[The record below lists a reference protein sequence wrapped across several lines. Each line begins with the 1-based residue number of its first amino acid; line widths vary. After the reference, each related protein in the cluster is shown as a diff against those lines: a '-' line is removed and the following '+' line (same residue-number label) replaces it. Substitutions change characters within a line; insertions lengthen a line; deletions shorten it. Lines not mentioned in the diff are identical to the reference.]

1 MITTMKRFA
10 LLAIAITFI
19 LSCNSDVMTVG
30 DLMAIGNDLEL
41 IEKDIADKY
50 HVTTDDVD
58 DYVNFRKLEAKGK
71 GKILEVT
78 DIKTIYTK
86 SGNPSMYII
95 CYSEGWDIISA
106 DKRTPVIVAT
116 SEIGKFNFSR
126 EHPILE
132 YIEGEAENI
141 ELISRNCN
149 QQMILT
155 KNDFEE
161 SNENTDF
168 WEHITADSDIINS
181 YEPNIK
187 DLPPLIPEGHWELT
201 GVTSR
206 PIVYDSICHLTT
218 TQWHQGYP
226 YNKYCP
232 TDPNNQNKRSAAGC
246 VAVAGAQM
254 LYYLHQKLNI
264 NPSIPTIVP
273 NPGYVGN
280 EYPNDFTNFRS
291 DHWDNMTN
299 DQIATLISY
308 IGNLVNMSYSYNSS
322 GAVTKDLIED
332 VFTSLGISSTW
343 HAFDT
348 NIIKTS
354 LSSEMPV
361 IVSAQT
367 ASDGHS
373 LIIDGYKRF
382 RTEYTY
388 MYEWVY
394 DSPTE
399 EMIEIKKPI
408 YELEY
413 SSPYITQVQMNWGWG
428 ETYPSNDLD
437 NNNIW
442 YNPTDSWIVNI
453 IKNNSYTTDEF
464 SSKRGIIY
472 NFSKIE

>member
-1 MITTMKRFA
+1 
-10 LLAIAITFI
+10 
-19 LSCNSDVMTVG
+19 
-30 DLMAIGNDLEL
+30 
-41 IEKDIADKY
+41 
-50 HVTTDDVD
+50 
-58 DYVNFRKLEAKGK
+58 
-71 GKILEVT
+71 
-78 DIKTIYTK
+78 
-86 SGNPSMYII
+86 
-95 CYSEGWDIISA
+95 
-106 DKRTPVIVAT
+106 
-116 SEIGKFNFSR
+116 
-126 EHPILE
+126 
-132 YIEGEAENI
+132 
-141 ELISRNCN
+141 
-149 QQMILT
+149 
-155 KNDFEE
+155 
-161 SNENTDF
+161 
-168 WEHITADSDIINS
+168 
-181 YEPNIK
+181 
-187 DLPPLIPEGHWELT
+187 
-201 GVTSR
+201 
-206 PIVYDSICHLTT
+206 
-218 TQWHQGYP
+218 
-226 YNKYCP
+226 
-232 TDPNNQNKRSAAGC
+232 
-246 VAVAGAQM
+246 
-254 LYYLHQKLNI
+254 
-264 NPSIPTIVP
+264 
-273 NPGYVGN
+273 
-280 EYPNDFTNFRS
+280 
-291 DHWDNMTN
+291 
-299 DQIATLISY
+299 
-308 IGNLVNMSYSYNSS
+308 MSYSYNSS

-332 VFTSLGISSTW
+332 VFTPLGISSTW

-399 EMIEIKKPI
+399 EMVEIKKPI